1 MASFLEKVVLDFG
14 FLPKVSMMLAG
25 MKFVVKNCL
34 TYFLREEIDSPP
46 LIETFRNGVNSD
58 I

>member
-25 MKFVVKNCL
+25 MEFVVKNCL

-46 LIETFRNGVNSD
+46 LIETIGNGVNSD